1 MPIFDAFLILLTA
14 VTLGANHLLPA
25 GRWRVWLLCVS
36 SALYIAYLDLGAL
49 VVAAIM
55 AAFAY
60 LCAMGVQRLSKGLP
74 RRAGMAVGITGLL
87 GALAYYK
94 YRGFFL
100 GSLGIVPQ
108 DGPVHTLWVPLGISF
123 LTFRLIAYFVDQQLP
138 KAERPSVDRFALFV
152 LFFPTFIAGPLERW
166 VTFHRG
172 PSLTVDLSQ
181 AGWALERI
189 LYGVAKKVIL
199 ADRLA
204 QFLLKASAG
213 PLDPSRRDAWIMFFG
228 YAAQIYFD
236 FSAYSDI
243 AIGLGRLLGYDIMEN
258 FNRPYLARNMAD
270 FWRRWH
276 ISLSEWIRVYLFM
289 PIATRRPSVARL
301 HVATLVSMA
310 LCGLWHGAGW
320 NFVLWGVYNGVGIS
334 AFHLWAAAR
343 RKFPV
348 AAAMGQWR
356 FAGPLSIALTYVYV
370 TFSFVFFCKPLD
382 YTAVILRQMLGGH

>member
-1 MPIFDAFLILLTA
+1 MPIFDAFLIILTA
-14 VTLGANHLLPA
+14 VTLVAYHLLPVP
-25 GRWRVWLLCVS
+25 RWRVWLLCLS

-49 VVAAIM
+49 VVAVVL

-60 LCAMGVQRLSKGLP
+60 LGAMGVQRLAKGP
-74 RRAGMAVGITGLL
+74 ARKTAMAAGIAGLL
-87 GALAYYK
+87 AGLVYYK

-100 GSLGIVPQ
+100 GAIGIAPQ
-108 DGPVHTLWVPLGISF
+108 DAPVHTLWVPLGISF

-138 KAERPSVDRFALFV
+138 KAERPAVDSFALFV
-152 LFFPTFIAGPLERW
+152 LFFPTFIAGPIERW
-166 VTFHRG
+166 TTFHRG
-172 PSLTVDLSQ
+172 PSLTVDRSA

-189 LYGVAKKVIL
+189 LYGVAKKVII
-199 ADRLA
+199 ADRLT

-213 PLDPSRRDAWIMFFG
+213 PLDPSRRDSWIMFFG

-243 AIGLGRLLGYDIMEN
+243 AIGLGRLFGYDIMEN

-289 PIATRRPSVARL
+289 PIATRRPSTARL

-320 NFVLWGVYNGVGIS
+320 NFVLWGVYHGVGIS

-343 RKFPV
+343 RKFP
-348 AAAMGQWR
+348 AAEAIGKWR
-356 FAGPLSIALTYVYV
+356 IAGPLSIGATYLYV
-370 TFSFVFFCKPLD
+370 TFSFVFFSKPLE
-382 YTAVILRQMLGGH
+382 YTAVILRQMMGGH